1 MENVENKA
9 MLKHQP
15 MLIDTNVE
23 SHKKIDKF
31 YEYQNHILTFAT
43 LQETPLHL
51 IERDTKMSL
60 GALRVGI

>member
-1 MENVENKA
+1 
-9 MLKHQP
+9 MLNG
-15 MLIDTNVE
+15 TNVE

-43 LQETPLHL
+43 LLETPLHL